1 MMTEEKRE
9 NRKSGKWV
17 RILLLIIASSLVV
30 GGCSQLRQGEPEK
43 YTGPVEKITVAAA
56 EYLTGALVYVAED
69 QGFFEENGL
78 EVTLKGYGSGKAC
91 ADALIDKEADI
102 STSADFVF
110 VSNSFEH
117 TDLRIFGTVATK
129 QVKELVARKDSGI
142 TAINDLVG
150 KKIGVTKKSGA
161 EFQLG
166 VFLTFNGISQED
178 VELVDLRPPEML
190 GAISNGDVDAVFIWD
205 PYLYHIK
212 IELGE
217 NAISW
222 HGGEDFYF
230 VLLTK
235 EDWLDKNPA
244 AAERFMKSMLEAE
257 DYIKDNSEEAK
268 EYAKDRFNYESEYIE
283 YSWPKQEYVVTLSQ
297 AMLILLEDQTRW
309 RIEQGQTDAAEVPNY
324 LGFIYL
330 DALEE
335 VKPDAVTIIR

>member
-1 MMTEEKRE
+1 MVPEKQE
-9 NRKSGKWV
+9 TRKFKAWILILITGIIIGLAVSGLFW
-17 RILLLIIASSLVV
+17 
-30 GGCSQLRQGEPEK
+30 LRRGEPEK

-56 EYLTGALVYVAED
+56 EYLTGALVYIAEE

-129 QVKELVARKDSGI
+129 QVKELVARKDKGI
-142 TAINDLVG
+142 SVINDLVG

-166 VFLTFNGISQED
+166 VFLTYNGISQED

-283 YSWPKQEYVVTLSQ
+283 YSWPKQEYAVTLPQ
-297 AMLILLEDQTRW
+297 ALLILLEDQTRW
-309 RIEQGQTDAAEVPNY
+309 RIEQGLTDTAEVPNY
-324 LGFIYL
+324 LRYIYL
-330 DALEE
+330 DALEA
-335 VKPDAVTIIR
+335 VKPEAVTIIR